1 MYFLSETGYST
12 IKKKNCRPGPDFICW
27 DLIVLA
33 MKDYKHSFGTTCTT
47 ELFMI
52 RPRMCIK
59 KEILI
64 LQNVLNFLKKNWLM
78 FEMIKQWWIIQN
90 EDKNSLNILLKFL
103 FRLSRGFIDMVY
115 SRLSISYYHS
125 HFWLFQRWLW
135 SKCCSS
141 YIKQKIKGFINLNY

>member
-12 IKKKNCRPGPDFICW
+12 IKKKKKTRPGPDFICW

-33 MKDYKHSFGTTCTT
+33 MKDYNMHHWTTCTI

-64 LQNVLNFLKKNWLM
+64 LQNILNFLNKKKGFM
-78 FEMIKQWWIIQN
+78 FEMIKQ
-90 EDKNSLNILLKFL
+90 
-103 FRLSRGFIDMVY
+103 
-115 SRLSISYYHS
+115 
-125 HFWLFQRWLW
+125 
-135 SKCCSS
+135 
-141 YIKQKIKGFINLNY
+141 